1 MSGKLS
7 FSMVLRLIDQA
18 SSTANTISRNLDR
31 MADRAAAAG
40 RRMGGGLNRA
50 FGQVFDGEQL
60 NRNVAK
66 YERKLN
72 AARTRLMDAAAMGA
86 IVIAPVLKSAKF
98 EHQLAHFGNVADM
111 TVTQMK
117 GIESELRK
125 TASAVNQTATDLL
138 GGLDFLMAKGL
149 SKDEASGSIKTI
161 GKAATATGAAIE
173 DLSAAAYASISN
185 LKIPVSSID
194 TAIEKMAAAGKLGG
208 FELKDMARHFPGL
221 TAAAYNLGMEGE
233 DALIKMASALQIAV
247 KGAGDTSQAANN
259 FMNFLIK
266 MTSPETVKKFKK
278 LGIDIRKEVATAV
291 ENGKDP
297 MEYMLIRMHDLAEKN
312 KHIIGDIYGD
322 MQVQQFLNPIIAQL
336 EEYRRI
342 RDETAQADGV
352 IDKDYNR
359 VMDTVVEKW
368 KAFVIELDNAT
379 TATGGLSGG
388 IKYILDQLTDLVR
401 RFNAFSEAH
410 PELVANIVKA
420 TAGLLG
426 LGVAT
431 RVASFLFALAGS
443 SLFGF
448 LKALRAVGIAAG
460 FVAKMGAALGR
471 LGWALVRLAWVGP
484 LLTGLKVAAGAALAA
499 IVAAGWPVVLII
511 GLIAGALF
519 ALWKYWD
526 RFSSFVSGF
535 ADGLLSAFEPALNGL
550 KNIFKGYFDALE
562 ADVGRWADRL
572 GIDAEKAK
580 AAFRSVFSFEWVRP
594 ALDSI
599 SEAVS
604 DFFSNLFTRETLSSE
619 EKAAF
624 EASGKEL
631 GAAFG
636 EAVVSAIENTF
647 KALANLGAMIVDAI
661 RAGLESAWGSLE
673 SWLDG
678 KIAALQEKFTI
689 GGFALLGSS
698 ERDEPKAAQTAQ
710 SSAGPKGDRLPL
722 PSKFERVPSPA
733 QVQSANQAALIA
745 ALERAAA
752 NHNQAGGEPKVVEVP
767 QSVDQSKHM
776 SQTNHYHTHVH
787 GVPVAAG
794 QAATGS
800 IKAANNSLMR
810 DID

>member
-18 SSTANTISRNLDR
+18 SSTANTIGRNLDR
-31 MADRAAAAG
+31 MADRVAAAG
-40 RRMGGGLNRA
+40 RRMGSGLNRA
-50 FGQVFDGEQL
+50 FEQVFDGE
-60 NRNVAK
+60 RIDKGVAR

-86 IVIAPVLKSAKF
+86 VVIAPVLKSARF

-111 TVTQMK
+111 TAKQMK
-117 GIESELRK
+117 AIENELRE
-125 TASAVNQTATDLL
+125 TAPKVNQMASDLL
-138 GGLDFLMAKGL
+138 GGLDYLMAKGL
-149 SKDEASGSIKTI
+149 NQDDATGSIKVI

-173 DLSAAAYASISN
+173 DLSAAAYAGISN
-185 LKIPVSSID
+185 LKIPVGEID
-194 TAIEKMAAAGKLGG
+194 RAIEKMAAAGKLGG
-208 FELKDMARHFPGL
+208 FELKDMAKHFPGL
-221 TAAAYNLGMEGE
+221 TAAAQNLGMEGE
-233 DALIKMASALQIAV
+233 SALIKLASALQIAV
-247 KGAGDTSQAANN
+247 KGASDTDQAANN

-266 MTSPETVKKFKK
+266 MTSPETVNKFKK
-278 LGIDIRKEVATAV
+278 LGIDIRKEVANAV
-291 ENGKDP
+291 KHGKDP

-342 RDETAQADGV
+342 RDETAAADGV
-352 IDKDYNR
+352 IDKDYDR

-388 IKYILDQLTDLVR
+388 IKFILDQLTKLVR
-401 RFNAFSEAH
+401 EFNAFSKAH
-410 PELVANIVKA
+410 PELVANLVKA
-420 TAGLLG
+420 TAGLLA

-448 LKALRAVGIAAG
+448 LKALRTFGLAIG
-460 FVAKMGAALGR
+460 FIGRMGAVLLR
-471 LGWALVRLAWVGP
+471 LSWALVRLAWVGP
-484 LLTGLKVAAGAALAA
+484 LLTGLKATAVAVLGAIA
-499 IVAAGWPVVLII
+499 AAGWPVIAVLAAI
-511 GLIAGALF
+511 GAAVF
-519 ALWKYWD
+519 VLWKYWD
-526 RFSSFVSGF
+526 RFSSYVSGF
-535 ADGLLSAFEPALNGL
+535 ADGLSSAFEPAINGL
-550 KNIFKGYFDALE
+550 KSIFKSAFDAME

-572 GIDAEKAK
+572 GIDAEEAK
-580 AAFRSVFSFEWVRP
+580 AAFRAVFGFEWVGP
-594 ALDSI
+594 ALESV
-599 SEAVS
+599 SKAVS
-604 DFFSNLFTRETLSSE
+604 DFFSNLFTQETLSDE

-636 EAVVSAIENTF
+636 NHVVKAIQNAF
-647 KALANLGAMIVDAI
+647 RALTAIGSLIVDAI
-661 RAGLESAWGSLE
+661 TSGLESAWGSLE
-673 SWLDG
+673 SWFDK
-678 KIAALQEKFTI
+678 KIAALQDKFTI
-689 GGFALLGSS
+689 GGIALLGSS
-698 ERDEPKAAQTAQ
+698 KPDAEPENETA
-710 SSAGPKGDRLPL
+710 SSAATSKGDRLPL
-722 PSKFERVPSPA
+722 PPRFQRVPSPA
-733 QVQSANQAALIA
+733 EVQSANQADLIA

-767 QSVDQSKHM
+767 QSVDQSKHIK
-776 SQTNHYHTHVH
+776 QVNHYKIDVH
-787 GVPVAAG
+787 GVPAAAG
-794 QAATGS
+794 HAAAGS

>member
-31 MADRAAAAG
+31 MADRAVAAG
-40 RRMGGGLNRA
+40 RRMGGGFNRA

-60 NRNVAK
+60 NRNVARF
-66 YERKLN
+66 EQKLGS
-72 AARTRLMDAAAMGA
+72 ARARLMDAAAMGA

-111 TVTQMK
+111 TVAQMK
-117 GIESELRK
+117 GIESELRS
-125 TASAVNQTATDLL
+125 TASKVNQMASDLL

-149 SKDEASGSIKTI
+149 AEDEAGGSIEII

-185 LKIPVSSID
+185 LKIPVANID

-208 FELKDMARHFPGL
+208 FELKDMAKHFPGL
-221 TAAAYNLGMEGE
+221 TAAAQNLGMEGE
-233 DALIKMASALQIAV
+233 DALVRMASALQIAV

-259 FMNFLIK
+259 FMNFLVK
-266 MTSPETVKKFKK
+266 MTSPETVNKFKK
-278 LGIDIRKEVATAV
+278 LGIDIRKEVAEATAK
-291 ENGKDP
+291 GLDP
-297 MEYMLIRMHDLAEKN
+297 MEYMLVRLHDLSQEN
-312 KHIIGDIYGD
+312 PHLIGDIYGD
-322 MQVQQFLNPIIAQL
+322 MQVQAFLKPLIAQL
-336 EEYRRI
+336 EEYGRI
-342 RDETAQADGV
+342 RDETAKAEGV
-352 IDKDYNR
+352 IDKDYDR

-379 TATGGLSGG
+379 VATGGLSGG
-388 IKYILDQLTDLVR
+388 IKGILDGLTNLVR
-401 RFNAFSEAH
+401 RFNEFSNAH
-410 PELVANIVKA
+410 PELVSNLVKA
-420 TAGLLG
+420 TAAILA

-431 RVASFLFALAGS
+431 RVASFIFALAGS

-460 FVAKMGAALGR
+460 VIAKMGVALGR

-484 LLTGLKVAAGAALAA
+484 LLSGLKVAAGAALAA
-499 IVAAGWPVVLII
+499 IAAAGWPVVAVLAVI
-511 GLIAGALF
+511 GAAVF

-535 ADGLLSAFEPALNGL
+535 AEGLFSAFEPALNGL

-624 EASGKEL
+624 EASGREL

-647 KALANLGAMIVDAI
+647 QALANLGATLVDAI
-661 RAGLESAWGSLE
+661 RAGLENSWGALE

-678 KIAALQEKFTI
+678 RLAALQEMATI

-698 ERDEPKAAQTAQ
+698 ERDEPEKAQTAK

-752 NHNQAGGEPKVVEVP
+752 NHQAGGEPKVVEVP
-767 QSVDQSKHM
+767 QSVDQSKHIR
-776 SQTNHYHTHVH
+776 QTNHYKIDVH
-787 GVPVAAG
+787 GAPASAGHAA
-794 QAATGS
+794 AGS